1 VGKPVQAAK
10 LLKGYFY
17 IIISAVIYGCMPL
30 MAKFIYADGANSV
43 TLVFLRNLLALP
55 MLLVLALKQSK
66 TLRVPLKALP
76 SLAVLAFLGCSITPV
91 LLFSSYH
98 YMASGTATVLH
109 FVYPALVVL
118 GGILF
123 LRERIVPGNLLCV
136 VLCLVGIGLFYS
148 PGEPLDWRG
157 SLCALSSGLT
167 FACYVLLLPRFRYR
181 QVNGLLL
188 SFYIALISSG
198 IMLLFCLLSGQLQLP
213 RSLTGWG
220 LCLLF
225 AITVTGVAVVLF
237 QLGTFLI
244 GAQQASILSTL
255 EPITS
260 VIVGILVFREPVNAR
275 TVIGSVLVITASI
288 LIALLG
294 AKKQKPVEEPDSTVS

>member
-1 VGKPVQAAK
+1 MSNGGR
-10 LLKGYFY
+10 LKGFLY

-30 MAKFIYADGANSV
+30 MAKLIYADGVNSV

-55 MLLVLALKQSK
+55 VLLVLALRQSK
-66 TLRVPLKALP
+66 TLRIPLKALP
-76 SLAVLAFLGCSITPV
+76 SMSLLALLGCSVTPV
-91 LLFSSYH
+91 LLFSSYN

-109 FVYPALVVL
+109 FVYPAMVVL

-123 LRERIVPGNLLCV
+123 LKERVVPGNLFCV
-136 VLCLVGIGLFYS
+136 ALCLVGIGLFYS

-157 SLCALSSGLT
+157 SLFALSSGVT
-167 FACYVLLLPRFRYR
+167 FASYVLLLPRFRYR
-181 QVNGLLL
+181 QVGGLVL
-188 SFYIALISSG
+188 SFYIALISSCL
-198 IMLLFCLLSGQLQLP
+198 MLLFCGVSGQLALP

-225 AITVTGVAVVLF
+225 AITVTAVAVVLF

-244 GAQQASILSTL
+244 GSQRASILSTL

-260 VIVGILVFREPVNAR
+260 VVIGTLVFREPVSIRN
-275 TVIGSVLVITASI
+275 VIGSLLVIAASI
-288 LIALLG
+288 LIAVMG
-294 AKKQKPVEEPDSTVS
+294 KKEK